1 MERKTTEKFWPTEFQ
16 REMLAVAFATPA
28 SAAERWLSLQRRFVL
43 DEIEPGV
50 YALLPL
56 VYRNLV
62 TAGYDDDVM
71 PRLKG
76 IFRKTWVT
84 NTLALAECSQMAEAL
99 RVAGLRALFVE
110 GPVLASRF
118 YAELGLRPTSYLD
131 VLVDADAADGALAA
145 LAGLGWRPEAADSS
159 FGNDRLLVRGDGQ
172 RCVVRTSL
180 SMDFAG
186 PSGGRGAM
194 APVWSAAEPLDLGGG
209 HVLVPSPTDCLLAVC
224 VAHARVG
231 SASGPQWIADA
242 TMLLG
247 AEIDWPRLID
257 VAVGGG
263 QTLRLTRSLGYLAD
277 LAPHGPPSDVLER
290 LASLPVPTREKWIY
304 GCTTGR
310 FRNAGALPLL
320 VAEHLSRT
328 TDMSLV
334 RSAASFPAHLR
345 NRWGL
350 ARTRH
355 VPLAALRRA
364 VRRLTGRGRV
374 AL

>member
-1 MERKTTEKFWPTEFQ
+1 
-16 REMLAVAFATPA
+16 MLTVALASPSSAVETWEAF
-28 SAAERWLSLQRRFVL
+28 RDRFVL

-62 TAGYDDDVM
+62 LAGYDDEVM

-84 NTLALAECSQMAEAL
+84 NTLALGECSQMAEAL
-99 RVAGLRALFVE
+99 RVAGIRALFVE
-110 GPVLASRF
+110 GPALASRF

-131 VLVDADAADGALAA
+131 VLVDAGDPDCALDA
-145 LAGLGWRPEAADSS
+145 LAGLGWRLEHIGTRSS
-159 FGNDRLLVRGDGQ
+159 GDQRVLVRDDGQ

-180 SMDFAG
+180 SVDFTGPAG
-186 PSGGRGAM
+186 RRQAM
-194 APVWSAAEPLDLGGG
+194 APFWEAAEPLDVANGRL
-209 HVLVPSPTDCLLAVC
+209 LVPSPTDCLLAVC

-231 SASGPQWIADA
+231 SVSGPQWIADA
-242 TMLLG
+242 TMLLE
-247 AEIDWPRLID
+247 AEIDWSRLIE
-257 VAVGGG
+257 VAAGGG

-277 LAPHGPPSDVLER
+277 LAPDGPPSAVLEQLSR
-290 LASLPVPTREKWIY
+290 QPVPLRERLLYK
-304 GCTTGR
+304 CTTGG
-310 FRNAGALPLL
+310 FRTTGSFPLL

-328 TDMSLV
+328 TGTSLV
-334 RSAASFPAHLR
+334 HSAASFPAHLR
-345 NRWGL
+345 DRWGL

-355 VPLAALRRA
+355 VPQAALRRA